1 MPLTAKSKER
11 KVFLQKQRRAARSDS
26 VVEAQR
32 VQDTARKRHRNA
44 LSPAEADAQRERN
57 AAAEKRRRNTRQE
70 QKCNTAVP
78 CDQGTIAGILSPQQ
92 VCIRTCTAH
101 AHASVVGGVVGR

>member
-11 KVFLQKQRRAARSDS
+11 KVFLQKQRRAALPDS
-26 VVEAQR
+26 VIEAQR
-32 VQDTARKRHRNA
+32 KQDTARKRHRNA
-44 LSPAEADAQRERN
+44 PSPAEAARN